1 MKKNALILVASLV
14 TLSLMAAPA
23 SEKEI
28 ATKPHHVTL
37 FANGAQ
43 VSRQQTVA
51 LDKGETTL
59 RFTGLSPYLTSSSV
73 QVNAK
78 GNLTILSVKAGKNHI
93 NEAQKNKDTESLTKR
108 KEAIEKQI
116 AALEIKNSVV
126 DDELKFISSNRRV
139 AGKEGTANMTTIK
152 QANDYY
158 RERAIVLYTSKSANK
173 EAIDS
178 LKRQKAKI
186 EKQIAEAGQSSD
198 QATGEV
204 EVKVYAASAQNA
216 QFDLSYYVG
225 NASWK
230 PVYDLRVKD
239 IASPVALDMK
249 AEVSQN
255 TKEKWENVRL
265 TLSTANPSK
274 GGTAPVLSPWE
285 LRDRNEIRVRGGVYR
300 SMKAEPMLMAAK
312 NADTELA
319 DFVTEAAAGPRVTT
333 QENATAVEYAIQT
346 NYTLPSGDKNTTV
359 TIGQHTLA
367 AIYEY
372 IAIPK
377 LEKDVFLT
385 ARVSDWESLNL
396 QRGKANIFFQNTYV
410 GSTVID
416 VATTDTLTLSL
427 GRDKGVAVSRVAEE
441 KMTSKKTLSDKVTA
455 SRGWKITVKNNKT
468 TAIDLTLRDQL
479 PKSPYSDVVV
489 SEEKLDG
496 ASVDKTTGE
505 VSWKLRLNA
514 GESVAKTFG
523 YKVKYPSSRALD
535 IP

>member
-1 MKKNALILVASLV
+1 MKKISLILVTSL
-14 TLSLMAAPA
+14 TALSLTATPDF
-23 SEKEI
+23 EKEI
-28 ATKPHHVTL
+28 DSEVKHVTV
-37 FANGAQ
+37 FSSGAQ

-51 LDKGETTL
+51 LEKGETTL
-59 RFTGLSPYLTSSSV
+59 RFTGLSPYLASNSV

-78 GNLTILSVKAGKNHI
+78 GNLTILSVKASRNHL
-93 NEAQKNKDTESLTKR
+93 NEAQKNKNTEALEKQ

-116 AALEIKNSVV
+116 DNLEVKNKVV
-126 DDELKFISSNRRV
+126 DEELKFISSNRRV
-139 AGKEGTANMTTIK
+139 TGKEGVVNMTMIK

-158 RERAIVLYTSKSANK
+158 RERTTVLLTSKSANNA
-173 EAIDS
+173 EIEN
-178 LKRQKAKI
+178 LKRQKTKI

-198 QATGEV
+198 QVTGEV
-204 EVKVYAASAQNA
+204 EVKVYAANAQNA
-216 QFDLSYYVG
+216 PFDLSYYVG

-239 IASPVALDMK
+239 VASPVTLDMK

-285 LRDRNEIRVRGGVYR
+285 LRDKNEIRVRGAVYR

-312 NADTELA
+312 NADMNFA
-319 DFVTEAAAGPRVTT
+319 DALPEAAAGPQVTT
-333 QENATAVEYAIQT
+333 QENTTAVEYAIQT

-359 TIGQHTLA
+359 TIGQHSLA
-367 AIYEY
+367 ATYEY
-372 IAIPK
+372 VVIPK

-396 QRGKANIFFQNTYV
+396 QRGSANIFFQNTYV
-410 GSTVID
+410 GRSVID
-416 VATTDTLTLSL
+416 VAASDTLTLSL
-427 GRDKGVAVSRVAEE
+427 GRDKGVVVSRIAEE
-441 KMTSKKTLSDKVTA
+441 KMTSKKNFSGKMTV
-455 SRGWKITVKNNKT
+455 SRGWKITVKNNKA
-468 TAIDLTLRDQL
+468 TAIDLSLRDQL

-489 SEEKLDG
+489 SEENLDG

-505 VSWKLRLNA
+505 VMWKLRLNA